1 MESSSL
7 GPCSLSHL
15 QQHLRFEIFLFNLN
29 NTRLWDLPS
38 VSGQEFPLS
47 ASSSPEGVLSVPKW
61 DTVSKLSKGRRK
73 MSEEKEYFIV

>member
-1 MESSSL
+1 MAKSCTQFVMLFPFIRSPIESSSL

-15 QQHLRFEIFLFNLN
+15 QQHLRFEIFLFTLN

-47 ASSSPEGVLSVPKW
+47 ASSSPEGVLSVPK
-61 DTVSKLSKGRRK
+61 
-73 MSEEKEYFIV
+73 